1 MKKNR
6 IPNLVLQDAVTIYRT
21 NFEGREEQF
30 NRKGDRNFNVLIPP
44 HLVDSLLDY
53 GWNVKATKPREEE
66 DIVEHYLQVAVSFDP
81 FPPTVFMVTNQKTML
96 DENTVVLLD
105 AAYITSMDVIINASP
120 WEVNGKSG
128 VKAYLKK
135 GFFNIEQ
142 DELDNKYNDIPMA
155 KSSNAFIPD
164 ESF

>member
-1 MKKNR
+1 MTKNR

-21 NFEGREEQF
+21 NFEGREEQY

-44 HLVDSLLDY
+44 HLVDPLLDD
-53 GWNVKATKPREEE
+53 GWNIKATKPHHEE

-81 FPPTVFMVTNQKTML
+81 YPPIIFMVTNQKTIL

-105 AAYITSMDVIINASP
+105 AAYITSMDVIINAST

-128 VKAYLKK
+128 IKAYLKK

-142 DELDNKYNDIPMA
+142 DELDDKYNDVPLA
-155 KSSNAFIPD
+155 KSSSATNPD
-164 ESF
+164 ETY